1 MVFIYNGDVRV
12 VSRAVVSSDAD
23 ARESAVRTVDRS
35 PCEDIARDALHILKA
50 AVQGLVMA
58 AQVLLAEAEDTI
70 RKLEKAGADEQ
81 EPTCRSYLIFGAA
94 TWIARVEEI
103 LASTSLC
110 QWDFCLGLSVM
121 HGG

>member
-70 RKLEKAGADEQ
+70 GKLEKAGADEQ
-81 EPTCRSYLIFGAA
+81 ELLDLRGCYMDS
-94 TWIARVEEI
+94 
-103 LASTSLC
+103 
-110 QWDFCLGLSVM
+110 
-121 HGG
+121 